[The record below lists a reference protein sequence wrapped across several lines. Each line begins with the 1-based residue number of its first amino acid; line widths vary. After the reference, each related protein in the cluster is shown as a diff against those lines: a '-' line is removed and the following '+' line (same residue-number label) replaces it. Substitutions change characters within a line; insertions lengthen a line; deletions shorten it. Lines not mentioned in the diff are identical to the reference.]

1 MKQNLLIIG
10 SVWPEPN
17 SSAAG
22 TRMLQLIRLFLADH
36 WQITFVSATLD
47 SPHRFPLETIGVSIE
62 AIVLNDSSFDT
73 YIKELNPSMVLF
85 DRFMTEEQFGWRV
98 REHCPKALRILDTED
113 LHCLRKGRHKALKEN
128 REFEYDDLQSDIA
141 LREIASIYRSDVS
154 IMISTFEMELL
165 EDYFK
170 VPSHLLC
177 FVPFLLETI
186 TEAQI
191 TEGPAFEER
200 NHFCTIGSFRH
211 EPNWD
216 SVRFLKEEIWP
227 LLRKKLPGVEM
238 HIYGSYPSQKVM
250 QLHNE
255 KEGFLIKGWA
265 DNAIEV
271 LQKSRV
277 CLAPLRFGAGLK
289 GKFIDAMT
297 AGTPSVTTT
306 IGAEGM
312 HNKLPWGGS
321 VVNTV
326 SEIVSSAVALYVNKE
341 QWLVGQ
347 QRGFA
352 IRKSFEKE
360 KFEKDL
366 LSKLYTVQSDIV
378 VHRKSNFIG
387 SMLAHHSMKSTEYM
401 SRWIEEKNRT

>member
-1 MKQNLLIIG
+1 M
-10 SVWPEPN
+10 
-17 SSAAG
+17 
-22 TRMLQLIRLFLADH
+22 
-36 WQITFVSATLD
+36 
-47 SPHRFPLETIGVSIE
+47 
-62 AIVLNDSSFDT
+62 
-73 YIKELNPSMVLF
+73 
-85 DRFMTEEQFGWRV
+85 
-98 REHCPKALRILDTED
+98 
-113 LHCLRKGRHKALKEN
+113 
-128 REFEYDDLQSDIA
+128 
-141 LREIASIYRSDVS
+141 
-154 IMISTFEMELL
+154 
-165 EDYFK
+165 
-170 VPSHLLC
+170 
-177 FVPFLLETI
+177 
-186 TEAQI
+186 
-191 TEGPAFEER
+191 
-200 NHFCTIGSFRH
+200 
-211 EPNWD
+211 
-216 SVRFLKEEIWP
+216 
-227 LLRKKLPGVEM
+227 
-238 HIYGSYPSQKVM
+238 
-250 QLHNE
+250 
-255 KEGFLIKGWA
+255 IKGWA